1 MSLPPRAARWC
12 YAGLVRLSRGA
23 SLLAVWVGIPALI
36 CLVLV
41 DVCLRTF
48 GFSTLSW
55 GVEVLGYVLMGI
67 FFLQLPEVV
76 RSGEWIRMDLLLH
89 WHRPHVHR
97 LTNRVSRLCI
107 ALVSGM
113 IAWQGFS
120 SAVEMHQYQEQAYTL
135 ALPLW
140 PLSCLIGLS
149 GVLMGLLALAEWF
162 CPQEAMPA
170 ECLEKGE

>member
-55 GVEVLGYVLMGI
+55 GWKCWATCSWVFSSSSY
-67 FFLQLPEVV
+67 
-76 RSGEWIRMDLLLH
+76 RRWCAGEWIRMDLLLH
-89 WHRPHVHR
+89 WHRPGVHR

-120 SAVEMHQYQEQAYTL
+120 SALEMHQYQEQAYTL

-162 CPQEAMPA
+162 CPQEALRA
-170 ECLEKGE
+170 ECPEKGE